1 MDPLYREAR
10 WGVEGER
17 ELERTLQPQRL
28 VPTKAKGRRGL
39 EADMWSTHEPTKEV
53 GDPHKRGR

>member
-28 VPTKAKGRRGL
+28 VPTKAKTR
-39 EADMWSTHEPTKEV
+39 TKEV
-53 GDPHKRGR
+53 GDPHASRGATL